1 MLEEVR
7 INGLGVIDDAVL
19 ELSAGFTALT
29 GETGAGKTMVVTA
42 LGLLFGGRA
51 DPARVR
57 PGAARAAVEGRLLVS
72 PDVAREV
79 EDAGGDLDDN
89 GSALVLSRSV
99 SAEGRSRAFAGGHS
113 VPVSLLQV
121 LADDLVAVHGQSDQ
135 QQLLKPGR
143 QRDALDRFGGPEL
156 ATALADYRRV
166 YHRHRAVREE
176 LEALTQAERER
187 AAEAETLRLGL
198 AEVEATAPEAGEDA
212 TLLTEEEKLANADA
226 LHAAATTAHEAL
238 LGDPVSASV
247 DASDVV
253 TLLGIAVRAL
263 EPVRSHDPVLAGL
276 AGRLS
281 EASYLISDVAGE
293 LASYTESLDS
303 DPARL
308 AAVQER
314 RAALGRLARAYGGVT
329 GDVAG
334 VLGWAEQAGLRL
346 AELEG
351 ADDKIAALTAEEA
364 SLADE
369 VTALA
374 ARLTALRSAA
384 AARFATAV
392 TAELTA
398 LAMPHAS
405 LTAVITELDAPGPNG
420 ADDVEIRLAA
430 HPGAPPLPLH
440 KGASGGELSRVM
452 LAIEVVFAGADPV
465 PTFVFDEVDA
475 GVGGK
480 AAVEIGRRLARLA
493 RSSQVIVVTHL
504 PQVAAFADNHL
515 VVEKSGD
522 GLVTASGVV
531 RLGQPAGSASCPG
544 CWPAWRTPSPAS
556 CTPRNSCHRRPGAR
570 GRRSEPCARSRLGWG
585 GGGGVEAGLG
595 AAGAEAAVLEPVA
608 ARGHVAPRAL
618 PAMRPVVERPAAVR
632 VAAQLHP
639 VPAAV
644 GLRVADG
651 QQQPRQAVGQAS
663 LSPRH
668 RFPAARAR
676 WPSPRPWARPGWW
689 PAAAFAARLR

>member
-57 PGAARAAVEGRLLVS
+57 PGAGRAAVEGRLLVS
-72 PDVAREV
+72 PQVAREV
-79 EDAGGDLDDN
+79 EDAGGDLDED
-89 GSALVLSRSV
+89 GTVLVLSRSV
-99 SAEGRSRAFAGGHS
+99 SAEGRSRAFAGGRS

-121 LADDLVAVHGQSDQ
+121 LADDLVAVHGQADQ
-135 QQLLKPGR
+135 QQLLKAGR
-143 QRDALDRFGGPEL
+143 QRDALDRFGGAEL
-156 ATALADYRRV
+156 AGVLSDYRRV
-166 YHRHRAVREE
+166 FGRHRAVRDE
-176 LEALTQAERER
+176 LEALTLAERER
-187 AAEAETLRLGL
+187 ATEAETLRLGL
-198 AEVEATAPEAGEDA
+198 AEVEAVAPAAGEDVA
-212 TLLTEEEKLANADA
+212 LLAEDERLANADA

-238 LGDPVSASV
+238 LGDPASAGAEAA
-247 DASDVV
+247 DAV
-253 TLLGIAVRAL
+253 TLLGIAGRAL
-263 EPVRSHDPVLAGL
+263 EAVRAHDPVLAGL
-276 AGRLS
+276 AGRLA
-281 EASYLISDVAGE
+281 EVSYVVSDIATE

-314 RAALGRLARAYGGVT
+314 RAALGRLVRAYGGPGT
-329 GDVAG
+329 DVAG
-334 VLGWAEQAGLRL
+334 VLEWAEQAGARL

-351 ADDKIAALTAEEA
+351 ADDKI
-364 SLADE
+364 
-369 VTALA
+369 TALA
-374 ARLTALRSAA
+374 AEEAELAAQVASLAAELTALRSAA
-384 AARFATAV
+384 AEKFAVEV
-392 TAELTA
+392 TAELTD

-405 LTAVITELDAPGPNG
+405 LTAVLIKLDAPGPHG

-430 HPGAPPLPLH
+430 HPGAPALPLH

-493 RSSQVIVVTHL
+493 RSAQVIAVTHL

-515 VVEKSGD
+515 VVEKSDD

-531 RLGQPAGSASCPG
+531 RLDQQ
-544 CWPAWRTPSPAS
+544 
-556 CTPRNSCHRRPGAR
+556 AR
-570 GRRSEPCARSRLGWG
+570 VRELSRML
-585 GGGGVEAGLG
+585 AGL
-595 AAGAEAAVLEPVA
+595 EDSEF
-608 ARGHVAPRAL
+608 
-618 PAMRPVVERPAAVR
+618 
-632 VAAQLHP
+632 
-639 VPAAV
+639 
-644 GLRVADG
+644 
-651 QQQPRQAVGQAS
+651 GQAHAEE
-663 LSPRH
+663 LLAL
-668 RFPAARAR
+668 AAHEREAD
-676 WPSPRPWARPGWW
+676 WPWDA
-689 PAAAFAARLR
+689 